1 MKSLLGIIFIIVSL
15 LSINLY
21 AKQYSVARFSADI
34 LVNDIKKQ
42 LLAQMGDVVNPEVTV
57 ELSNAMIFDS
67 IPKDVFYI
75 FVDLAKPTTLLGKII
90 LDTSFIG
97 EDNTIISSQKC
108 LLESEVFATV
118 YVTNRKLNSKDVIS
132 NGDIK
137 KKRIKLTSRSEDYIF
152 DKEKIVGK
160 QARRSMMAGVAFS
173 DRWIEIVPDIKKGQ
187 MAMLLIK
194 SNGFEIK
201 SNVTAL
207 DSGRIGDMI
216 RLKTNTKKIL
226 RGKIIDKTHI
236 LISSN

>member
-1 MKSLLGIIFIIVSL
+1 
-15 LSINLY
+15 
-21 AKQYSVARFSADI
+21 
-34 LVNDIKKQ
+34 
-42 LLAQMGDVVNPEVTV
+42 
-57 ELSNAMIFDS
+57 
-67 IPKDVFYI
+67 
-75 FVDLAKPTTLLGKII
+75 
-90 LDTSFIG
+90 
-97 EDNTIISSQKC
+97 
-108 LLESEVFATV
+108 
-118 YVTNRKLNSKDVIS
+118 
-132 NGDIK
+132 
-137 KKRIKLTSRSEDYIF
+137 
-152 DKEKIVGK
+152 
-160 QARRSMMAGVAFS
+160 MMAGVAFS